1 MGVEKRIR
9 GLSSQEVKERRQV
22 GLVNKPVE
30 APSKTLSEII
40 RSNVFTYF
48 NLVFLI
54 IAVLLTLVRSFRDL
68 TFLPIIIA
76 NTVIGILQEWRAK
89 QVLDKLTILHA
100 PKARVLRDGDLVEV
114 LTKNLVLDDIILLK
128 AGDQIAA
135 DAEVVSGEV
144 AVNEALLTGEA
155 DEIIKPIGAGLMSG
169 SFVVSGECYAKLT
182 KVGAD
187 SYISQLTLKAKAI
200 KTGEQSEIIRS
211 LNGIVRLAGIAII
224 PIGILL
230 FSQQYLFGEA
240 NAQVAVQ
247 AMVAAIIGMI
257 PEGLFLLASVTLAI
271 SAMRLALDKVLV
283 HDMKCIET
291 LARVDVLCVDKTG
304 TITND
309 EMELADVWAVKN
321 GEILKTAKS
330 KLKIKAELAD
340 FVYWQKT
347 DNQTMQ
353 ALKKA
358 FENNKRSEK
367 PERVV
372 GFSSTY
378 KHSGLRFQNK
388 SLVLGAPE
396 FLLKEIQ
403 PKLAK
408 KIDELSSRGYRVLVF
423 GKTNEQIGQILTKDI
438 EVMGVVVLS
447 NSVRETVPATFKYFA
462 EQGVEIKVISGDNTL
477 TVAEVAKQA
486 GILNAEKAI
495 DATTLQSD
503 EKLATAAQ
511 KYTVFGRVT
520 PEQKRKLIKA
530 LKKAGRTVAMTGD
543 GVNDVLALKDADCS
557 VAMASG
563 SEAAVQASQLVLLES
578 DFAKMPSVV
587 REGRRVVNNLE
598 RSGSLFLVKNIF
610 SLITAVLVICFSITY
625 PLIPTQ
631 VSLVTLFTIGIPSF
645 LLAQIPNQDLIKGQ
659 FIRNILR
666 RAAPAG
672 FANVI
677 LISTMMMIGGLMG
690 FEYADIGTACTVIMA
705 VVGSVFLYKIC
716 KPLDLARGAIF
727 GICLLGMALSII
739 FLKGLFGLE
748 KDMAIEA
755 WIVCGLIVA
764 CVPFAFRLTARFTE
778 LVGRFLDDGAWQ
790 VLEEWYTKVKGL
802 IG

>member
-1 MGVEKRIR
+1 MVKKIK
-9 GLSSQEVKERRQV
+9 GLSLQEVKERKRA
-22 GLVNKPVE
+22 GLTNEPVE
-30 APSKTLSEII
+30 APSKTLGEIV
-40 RSNVFTYF
+40 RTNVFTYF
-48 NLVFLI
+48 NLVFLVIAILLI
-54 IAVLLTLVRSFRDL
+54 IVRSFRDL

-100 PKARVLRDGDLVEV
+100 PKARVVREGELEEI

-135 DAEVVSGEV
+135 DAKVISGEV

-155 DEIIKPIGAGLMSG
+155 DEIRKQVDDDLMSG

-182 KVGAD
+182 KVGAE

-200 KTGEQSEIIRS
+200 KTGEQSEIIHS

-257 PEGLFLLASVTLAI
+257 PEGLFLLASVTLVI

-309 EMELADVWAVKN
+309 EMELTDVLAVED
-321 GEILKTAKS
+321 GAIVRTEASRS
-330 KLKIKAELAD
+330 KIRASLAD
-340 FVYWQKT
+340 FVYWQKS
-347 DNQTMQ
+347 DNQTMR

-358 FENNKRSEK
+358 FEKQEQKPEK
-367 PERVV
+367 PEKVV

-378 KHSGLRFQNK
+378 KHSGLKFKDRT
-388 SLVLGAPE
+388 LVLGAPE
-396 FLLKEIQ
+396 FLLKQLQ
-403 PKLAK
+403 PKIAK

-423 GKTNEQIGQILTKDI
+423 GETKEKIGQILREDI
-438 EVMGVVVLS
+438 ELLGVVVLS
-447 NSVRETVPATFKYFA
+447 NSVRETAPATFKYFA

-495 DATTLQSD
+495 DATTLQTD
-503 EKLATAAQ
+503 EALAAAVK

-530 LKKAGRTVAMTGD
+530 LKKSGRIVAMTGD

-578 DFAKMPSVV
+578 DFSKMPSVV

-659 FIRNILR
+659 FIRNVLR

-672 FANVI
+672 FANVV
-677 LISTMMMIGGLMG
+677 LVSSMMAIGSLMN
-690 FEYADIGTACTVIMA
+690 FDRADVGTACTAIMG
-705 VVGSVFLYKIC
+705 VVGVVFLYRIC
-716 KPLDLARGAIF
+716 KPLDWVRGAIL
-727 GICLLGMALSII
+727 GVCLLGMVLAMV

-748 KDMAIEA
+748 KNMPIEV
-755 WIVCGLIVA
+755 WVICGLIVL
-764 CVPFAFRLTARFTE
+764 CVPFVLKMTTRFTK
-778 LVGRFLDDGAWQ
+778 LLGRFLDDGTRQILAG
-790 VLEEWYTKVKGL
+790 WYNKL
-802 IG
+802 RR